1 MLADPQPT
9 TREAPASAADMSD
22 PRGDPSTGVADP
34 APRDAHPV
42 ADEIAA
48 ANARADAEA
57 KTRRLIADADAAA
70 RSLIPDGA
78 FDADPL
84 DVLDA
89 LAAVRAAGPHAA
101 RHAPALF
108 RLASASPDDSPRR
121 DPDVVAGAILTL
133 VDIDPAGTSQW
144 RACILHVAG
153 LTSVDAGADVPHP
166 PATATATVFDRE
178 DDGATWASDV
188 ASRIATENPNILLDL
203 PIVAEAIFRAATTRE
218 GDVSV
223 DEQRSASWAAAVETA
238 CRCARGFP
246 EEDEEDATR
255 DDANTE
261 AGAEARVPTRPRL
274 GRSRVASWTIFSRRL
289 CLAPVPTR
297 RSREAARRA
306 CCRASRDAPRAT
318 RRRARNRDA

>member
-108 RLASASPDDSPRR
+108 RLASASPNDSPRR

-255 DDANTE
+255 DDANTLAGAE
-261 AGAEARVPTRPRL
+261 AGAEAGADSGADSRAEA
-274 GRSRVASWTIFSRRL
+274 RSL
-289 CLAPVPTR
+289 
-297 RSREAARRA
+297 ARRVV
-306 CCRASRDAPRAT
+306 
-318 RRRARNRDA
+318 

>member
-89 LAAVRAAGPHAA
+89 LAAA
-101 RHAPALF
+101 R
-108 RLASASPDDSPRR
+108 RR
-121 DPDVVAGAILTL
+121 P
-133 VDIDPAGTSQW
+133 
-144 RACILHVAG
+144 
-153 LTSVDAGADVPHP
+153 
-166 PATATATVFDRE
+166 
-178 DDGATWASDV
+178 
-188 ASRIATENPNILLDL
+188 
-203 PIVAEAIFRAATTRE
+203 
-218 GDVSV
+218 
-223 DEQRSASWAAAVETA
+223 
-238 CRCARGFP
+238 
-246 EEDEEDATR
+246 
-255 DDANTE
+255 
-261 AGAEARVPTRPRL
+261 
-274 GRSRVASWTIFSRRL
+274 
-289 CLAPVPTR
+289 
-297 RSREAARRA
+297 ARRA
-306 CCRASRDAPRAT
+306 PRPRALPPRVRVPDDRPAT
-318 RRRARNRDA
+318 RRRRGAISLRGHRPRRNVPVARVFHVAG